1 MTKHTPG
8 PWFRNVPPATKY
20 VTIFNG
26 PNGKHGHVVDVIPCR
41 GVPLEQAEA
50 NLSLI
55 ADAPAML
62 ATLAKLC
69 AVFDLDEHDQDRA
82 HAEACAIAEARTLVA
97 KHMEPNQ

>member
-1 MTKHTPG
+1 MTRHTPG
-8 PWFRNVPPATKY
+8 PWYRNVPPATKY

-41 GVPLEQAEA
+41 GIPLEQAEA

-62 ATLAKLC
+62 ALLHKICDPA
-69 AVFDLDEHDQDRA
+69 FPMRERLDA
-82 HAEACAIAEARTLVA
+82 FPEARALIA